1 MRLILIGS
9 EYAGKTTLAKAV
21 SRWMIESFDLPFVR
35 WHNHWVVPYLD
46 RHMVVWADEARTRPG
61 KQLDEEWDAEE
72 LDQITAMK
80 PSLLEQLTRH
90 MIWRHL
96 HPDMYR
102 EPDVLLIDGYYA
114 DAVYAPIYYG
124 FGEPGSF
131 ADRRQRARAWD
142 RELLAAAP
150 ETVLVLVTATAETI
164 RARMASDRHP
174 RGLLDSDHVD
184 EVLSRFEQ
192 EFGDSL
198 IANRIR
204 IDTSEVNVDECLSEF
219 VAKVRRHLS
228 QIDLLRMAV
237 ENRTP
242 GHDRS
247 LSDDARRM

>member
-131 ADRRQRARAWD
+131 ANRRQRARAWD
-142 RELLAAAP
+142 RELLAG
-150 ETVLVLVTATAETI
+150 
-164 RARMASDRHP
+164 RARDGPRAGHGHRGDHPDPDGFRPSSPRPIGFRPRRRGAEPVRAGVRRLPHSQSDQDRHL
-174 RGLLDSDHVD
+174 GG
-184 EVLSRFEQ
+184 E
-192 EFGDSL
+192 
-198 IANRIR
+198 
-204 IDTSEVNVDECLSEF
+204 
-219 VAKVRRHLS
+219 RR
-228 QIDLLRMAV
+228 
-237 ENRTP
+237 
-242 GHDRS
+242 
-247 LSDDARRM
+247 